1 MYQIIFLDENDI
13 INPTDYC
20 RPLELSYSF
29 AQSDSIITR
38 STYSGSP
45 INNLKWVLVS
55 QVLGEVWFGKTYKE
69 FLKGSTTKYEYVRGN
84 IPEKH
89 ILKDDRE

>member
-29 AQSDSIITR
+29 AQSDSIITH

-55 QVLGEVWFGKTYKE
+55 QVLGKVWYGKKYKE
-69 FLKGSTTKYEYVRGN
+69 YTKGNSIKYEFVRGN
-84 IPEKH
+84 IPTEH
-89 ILKDDRE
+89 ILKDNEY